1 MGLLAAD
8 QHNGHL
14 PEKHE
19 FKVNNGTNYGQKI
32 IQADVIVVGAGFS
45 GISAMD
51 RLRKQGLSVK
61 CFEAGDDFGGVWYWN
76 R

>member
-1 MGLLAAD
+1 MGSFATGL
-8 QHNGHL
+8 QNGHL
-14 PEKHE
+14 PEKLE
-19 FKVNNGTNYGQKI
+19 FKVNNGTKHEQKI

-45 GISAMD
+45 GISAID